1 MFDQQR
7 ATSTATGDAAGR
19 GEPGT
24 LPAVTRLL
32 LLRHAQSE
40 WNEQGRWQGRA
51 DPPLSEHGRNQARL
65 AAGGID
71 ELTAVAASSL
81 GRASQ
86 TARIIAEEIGVDGVH
101 VDDDLMERDVG
112 PWSGLTRAEIEERY
126 PGYLDDRRRP
136 EGWEPDE
143 ALLERALAAIDR
155 LLDAFAGETV
165 MVVTHGGLI
174 YAVERHLGAEWE
186 RMPNLGGRWVHAGD
200 DGLVLGRR
208 LLLVDDDA
216 PTPRGEGG

>member
-1 MFDQQR
+1 M
-7 ATSTATGDAAGR
+7 
-19 GEPGT
+19 
-24 LPAVTRLL
+24 
-32 LLRHAQSE
+32 
-40 WNEQGRWQGRA
+40 
-51 DPPLSEHGRNQARL
+51 
-65 AAGGID
+65 
-71 ELTAVAASSL
+71 
-81 GRASQ
+81 
-86 TARIIAEEIGVDGVH
+86 
-101 VDDDLMERDVG
+101 G